1 MGRFRRSFGTAFKL
15 SVLVASSVCFGC
27 KTGGGN
33 GSSTPS
39 RDIMTVMEA
48 HVDDLM
54 AIPGVT
60 GVAIGEL
67 KDGTPCIQVL
77 IVEDTRELRGK
88 IPRIIEG
95 HPVDIIVSGVIKP
108 L

>member
-1 MGRFRRSFGTAFKL
+1 MRKFGLSFVAACRLSILVLSSLLIGCRSGN
-15 SVLVASSVCFGC
+15 
-27 KTGGGN
+27 GN
-33 GSSTPS
+33 GSSTPT
-39 RDIMTVMEA
+39 RDIKSVMEA

-54 AIPGVT
+54 AIPGVV

-77 IVEDTRELRGK
+77 VVERKRELGGK
-88 IPRIIEG
+88 IPKTLEG
-95 HPVDIIVSGVIKP
+95 HPIDIVVSGVIKP

>member
-1 MGRFRRSFGTAFKL
+1 MGRAGRYLAIACRLSLLVLSSLLVGCRSG
-15 SVLVASSVCFGC
+15 S
-27 KTGGGN
+27 GN

-39 RDIMTVMEA
+39 RDVKAVMEA

-54 AIPGVT
+54 AIPGVV

-77 IVEDTRELRGK
+77 VVERTRELRRK
-88 IPRIIEG
+88 IPKNLEG
-95 HPVDIIVSGVIKP
+95 HPVDIVVSGVIKP

>member
-1 MGRFRRSFGTAFKL
+1 MEKFGRSFAAACRL
-15 SVLVASSVCFGC
+15 SLLVLSSLLIGC
-27 KTGGGN
+27 RSGN
-33 GSSTPS
+33 GNGASTPS
-39 RDIMTVMEA
+39 RDIKSVMEA

-54 AIPGVT
+54 AIPGVV

-77 IVEDTRELRGK
+77 VVERTSELRRK
-88 IPRIIEG
+88 IPKTLEG
-95 HPVDIIVSGVIKP
+95 HPIDIVVSGIIKP

>member
-1 MGRFRRSFGTAFKL
+1 MMLLAL
-15 SVLVASSVCFGC
+15 SSLLIGC
-27 KTGGGN
+27 RTGNGG

-39 RDIMTVMEA
+39 RDITTVMEA
-48 HVDDLM
+48 HVDSLM
-54 AIPGVT
+54 TIPGVV

-77 IVEDTRELRGK
+77 VVEGTREVRRK
-88 IPRIIEG
+88 IPKALEG
-95 HPVDIIVSGVIKP
+95 HPVHIIVSGVIKP

>member
-1 MGRFRRSFGTAFKL
+1 MGKFGRSLAAACRL
-15 SVLVASSVCFGC
+15 YVLVLSSLLVGC
-27 KTGGGN
+27 RLGGGN
-33 GSSTPS
+33 GASTPS
-39 RDIMTVMEA
+39 RDIKSVMEA

-54 AIPGVT
+54 AIPGVV

-77 IVEDTRELRGK
+77 VAEKTRELRRR
-88 IPRIIEG
+88 IPKTLEG
-95 HPVDIIVSGVIKP
+95 HPVDIVVTGIIKP